1 MEDEVL
7 LKPSTTDPPTLW
19 PLTHRSLTT
28 YPPTHRLT
36 IIKIVKTEDQIQI
49 MFFSL

>member
-7 LKPSTTDPPTLW
+7 LKPSTTD
-19 PLTHRSLTT
+19 
-28 YPPTHRLT
+28 PPTHRLT